1 MKRKPLI
8 FLILAAVV
16 AIAATTHDYF
26 LLPESFFLHKGD
38 KLNLHLIEG
47 DQFSGQ
53 NELSYLHRKIN
64 KFMLYQGNKKV
75 DLSVLA
81 KDSSKN
87 LVDYTMGITG
97 QALLDMNRST
107 EYGDASR
114 DNFSEFL
121 ISQGYD
127 KLAEKVK
134 TGNQFRLKEK
144 HTRYLKTLISVD
156 NHDGGVYDKD
166 LNDDFEI
173 ILKDNPYNKK
183 YGDDMSAKV
192 KFKGKPAA
200 NLTVNLYIKSLT
212 GNVYPQTLTTD
223 KKGELTFTMSREGI
237 YMLRAAIIV
246 PTTDKD
252 ADFVSWWA
260 SYTFPFSSTDDVLST
275 YKEFGF
281 GNKH

>member
-1 MKRKPLI
+1 MKHKSLI
-8 FLILAAVV
+8 FLILAAVI
-16 AIAATTHDYF
+16 AIAATTHDFF

-64 KFMLYQGNKKV
+64 KFMLYQGNKKI

-87 LVDYTMGITG
+87 LVDYTMDISG
-97 QALLDMNRST
+97 QAVVDMNRIT
-107 EYGDASR
+107 EYSDASR

-121 ISQGYD
+121 SNQGYD

-156 NHDGGVYDKD
+156 NHDGNAYEKE

-192 KFKGKPAA
+192 KFKGKPAPG
-200 NLTVNLYIKSLT
+200 LTVNLYIKGLT